1 MDLFAKKLL
10 SWFDLHGR
18 KNLPW
23 QNPRSA
29 YFVWVSEIMLQQTQV
44 ATVID
49 YFKKFIAR
57 FPDVATLAHASL
69 DEVLLYWAGLGYYSR
84 AKNLH
89 RSAQMIHVQY
99 HDQFPSDITLLTML
113 PGIGPS
119 TAGALV
125 AQAFDQYAV
134 ILDGNVKRVLSRYHA
149 VPGALNDRMTVN
161 TLWEYAATHT
171 PHKQLADYTQ
181 AIMDLGAL
189 ICTRSKP
196 QCTVCPLNKSCIAF
210 QTNRVAAFPEKK
222 ATRILPKRS
231 QVFLLLIHKQKEI
244 LLEQQKERGIW
255 SNLWSLPSG
264 ISLAACRP
272 KLTSKQQENKKKLAP
287 IEHRFTHFQLTL
299 KPILIN
305 LPAVENFVLTENQQ
319 WIKLDQLHTR
329 ALPAPIKKLL
339 QQVLVH

>member
-44 ATVID
+44 TTVID
-49 YFKKFIAR
+49 YFKKFITR

-89 RSAQMIHVQY
+89 RSAQMIHTQY
-99 HDQFPSDITLLTML
+99 HDQFPSDVTLLAML

-161 TLWEYAATHT
+161 ALWECAATHT
-171 PHKQLADYTQ
+171 PHKRLADYTQ

-210 QTNRVAAFPEKK
+210 QTNRVADFPEKK

-231 QVFLLLIHKQKEI
+231 QVFLLLVNEQNEI
-244 LLEQQKERGIW
+244 LLEQRPNKGIW
-255 SNLWSLPSG
+255 AHLWGLPSAET
-264 ISLAACRP
+264 LEKCLP
-272 KLTSKQQENKKKLAP
+272 KIKNNLLRNKRVLPP
-287 IEHRFTHFQLTL
+287 IEHRFTHFQLTI
-299 KPILIN
+299 KPIIIAPFLEAYT
-305 LPAVENFVLTENQQ
+305 LAENQQ
-319 WIKLDQLHTR
+319 WVLLSQLHQH

-339 QQVLVH
+339 EGLVQHL